1 MVAKMSAQAELLNEV
16 PENSD
21 STNSQYHDP
30 RSYNDDPLLDSL
42 LILCSLHG
50 KPASRATL
58 SSGLPLEND
67 RLTLNIF
74 PRAAARAGLK
84 ARVVTRA
91 LDKIPPC
98 PCPPFCYCAPG
109 TGVLLGWN
117 DDGSARFMPSESEG
131 GEITVDATTLAQN
144 YAGKVIFAHP
154 RHEFDL
160 QAEAFYRVLNLV

>member
-74 PRAAARAGLK
+74 PVPLH
-84 ARVVTRA
+84 
-91 LDKIPPC
+91 
-98 PCPPFCYCAPG
+98 AP
-109 TGVLLGWN
+109 V
-117 DDGSARFMPSESEG
+117 
-131 GEITVDATTLAQN
+131 
-144 YAGKVIFAHP
+144 
-154 RHEFDL
+154 
-160 QAEAFYRVLNLV
+160 